1 MSKSQRDKGAAF
13 ERETCSLLND
23 ELGVDV
29 GRNLGQ
35 SRDGGDDIT
44 LGKYRIECKRR
55 ASIAL
60 YEWWEQVNKA
70 AKVGEIP
77 VLAIRADR
85 KERLWVIDDKTMMMF
100 LRGEI

>member
-1 MSKSQRDKGAAF
+1 MSKSQRDKGASF

-70 AKVGEIP
+70 ANVGEIP